1 MKTLQAFPRGKV
13 ADTVRAYMWGFEI
26 WEESNYKVEH
36 ATYKNVCGE
45 PYDDDVQTGEFN
57 LSKNA
62 MPYLVI
68 PKEAPVLEELE
79 QIQPLLDHIKA
90 SLCAGDDRDYEVFM
104 GWVAH
109 VARYPNKKIG
119 W

>member
-1 MKTLQAFPRGKV
+1 M
-13 ADTVRAYMWGFEI
+13 
-26 WEESNYKVEH
+26 EH
-36 ATYKNVCGE
+36 ATYKNFCGE
-45 PYDDDVQTGEFN
+45 PYDDDVEEGEFN

-62 MPYLVI
+62 MPYLLL
-68 PKEAPVLEELE
+68 PREAPVPEELE

-90 SLCAGDDRDYEVFM
+90 SLCAVDDRDYEVFI
-104 GWVAH
+104 GWTAH